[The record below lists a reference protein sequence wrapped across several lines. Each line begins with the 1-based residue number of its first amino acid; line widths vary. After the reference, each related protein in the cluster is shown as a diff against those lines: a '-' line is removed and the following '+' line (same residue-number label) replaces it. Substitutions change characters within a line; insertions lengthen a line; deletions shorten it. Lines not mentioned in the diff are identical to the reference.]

1 MTVYEKIDSVP
12 EMTEGQV
19 AHVMVNSS
27 VITITFQERKR
38 LGCVGCV
45 FQKAQYIYCRNA
57 KCTPINRKDGKIGI
71 FVEVDTNDNDLSIT
85 EANWDFV
92 DEYISESGKPYN
104 ELQSL
109 LRTRMD
115 EGEILSRDE
124 LMDYYRSL
132 AMVYIDAVNNFTK
145 RRDESNN

>member
-19 AHVMVNSS
+19 AHVMVNNV
-27 VITITFQERKR
+27 VITVTFQERKR
-38 LGCVGCV
+38 LGCDGCV
-45 FQKAQYIYCRNA
+45 FQKIPYSYCKNA
-57 KCTPINRKDGKIGI
+57 KCVPFNRTDDKIGI
-71 FVEVDTNDNDLSIT
+71 FVKIDTDDNDLSIT
-85 EANWDFV
+85 DANWDFV
-92 DEYISESGKPYN
+92 DEYITESGKPYN
-104 ELQSL
+104 DLQSL

-115 EGEILSRDE
+115 EGDILSRDE
-124 LMDYYRSL
+124 LMEYYHSL